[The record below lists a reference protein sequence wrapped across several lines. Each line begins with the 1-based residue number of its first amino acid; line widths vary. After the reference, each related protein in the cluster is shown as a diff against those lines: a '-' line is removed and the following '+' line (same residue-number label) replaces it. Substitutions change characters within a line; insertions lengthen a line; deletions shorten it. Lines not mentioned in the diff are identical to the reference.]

1 MDVKQKNRLAHRGA
15 VLYAARDQRQNN
27 VVIGKITG
35 AAGRTMRWFGR
46 EKPREIWDDAI
57 VSPSGD
63 IEAAETIRNICRS
76 AAESA
81 EFVGGFAARP
91 DTTKHSVQSKHDEH
105 SARYQRAAKAAM
117 EIAMKVSD
125 ELMRDA
131 ALKEIVELCLRA
143 NDARTA
149 KILFRAIQT
158 PSIRD
163 GMMRDYPALGS

>member
-1 MDVKQKNRLAHRGA
+1 
-15 VLYAARDQRQNN
+15 
-27 VVIGKITG
+27 
-35 AAGRTMRWFGR
+35 MRWFVK
-46 EKPREIWDDAI
+46 EKPRDIWEEATA
-57 VSPSGD
+57 SPSGD

-91 DTTKHSVQSKHDEH
+91 DNAKRSVQNKYEDEN
-105 SARYQRAAKAAM
+105 ARFQRAAKAAM

-131 ALKEIVELCLRA
+131 ALKEIVELCLKA
-143 NDARTA
+143 NDTRTA
-149 KILFRAIQT
+149 KILFRAVLT

-163 GMMRDYPALGS
+163 GMLRDYPALHF

>member
-1 MDVKQKNRLAHRGA
+1 
-15 VLYAARDQRQNN
+15 
-27 VVIGKITG
+27 
-35 AAGRTMRWFGR
+35 MRWFGR
-46 EKPREIWDDAI
+46 EKPKETWEEAI

-81 EFVGGFAARP
+81 EFVGGFGARP
-91 DTTKHSVQSKHDEH
+91 DNAKRAAQNKHEEA

-143 NDARTA
+143 NDTRTA
-149 KILFRAIQT
+149 KILFRAVLT

-163 GMMRDYPALGS
+163 GMLRDYPALQA